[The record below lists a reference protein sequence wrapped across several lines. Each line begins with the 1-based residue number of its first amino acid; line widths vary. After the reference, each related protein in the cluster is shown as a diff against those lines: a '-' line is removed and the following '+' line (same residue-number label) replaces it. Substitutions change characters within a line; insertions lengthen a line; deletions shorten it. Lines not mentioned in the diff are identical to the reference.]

1 MSNFRRVLKLALAHR
16 ANVIACILTSL
27 VVAVLWAGSL
37 SAVFAVVDVVMND
50 MSLPEW
56 VDLQVAESNEAIAEA
71 QSEIAKLKSDPE
83 ANRLAIQGAE
93 FQIQVHSERAE
104 KFAWLSPMAHRWLP
118 TTAYAT
124 LVAVCLAV
132 MVSTVVKS
140 IFRVINQ
147 VLISRLGHRVGF
159 RLRQMFYD
167 HLLRLDMSSYSHQGR
182 GDLMNRCTSDL
193 EAMSRGVQTLFGL
206 AVREPLKMV
215 ACFCGA
221 AYISWRLLLLTI
233 IIAPPSFYLIRR
245 LAKSL
250 KRANRRAMEELSTIY
265 ETLTETL
272 SGMKLIKAFTTEDLE
287 RRRFGKSAYLYYG
300 RQMRIATYNSLVSP
314 VTETLGIAMVLTAAL
329 AGGYLVLGG
338 HTSLGPIPISDVPLT
353 HGAMSVFFAMLV
365 GMSDPARRLSG
376 VFNDLQQSAAASD
389 RVFQVLDTAPTIT
402 DPAVPVKL
410 PKLSKALRFE
420 DINFGYYEDRPVLD
434 DVTLEVE
441 AGETIA
447 IVGTNGCG
455 KTTLL
460 SLVPRFYDP
469 TSGRVTIDGVDLRDV
484 RLHDLRSRIGMVSQE
499 TLLFNASV
507 AENIAYGA
515 GEVSMDRIVEA
526 AKKAHAHEF
535 ITEKLTDGYDTVVGP
550 GGNRLS
556 GGQRQ
561 RIALARAILR
571 DPEILILD
579 EATSQI
585 DMESEKLIHQ
595 VLADFTQNRT
605 TLIITHRMST
615 ISLADRVV
623 VMDRGQV
630 LDAGSHE
637 LLLARCDVYRR
648 LFHLDYRESA

>member
-37 SAVFAVVDVVMND
+37 SAVFTVVDVVMRN

-56 VDLQVAESNEAIAEA
+56 VDLQVTESNEAIAEA
-71 QSEIAKLKSDPE
+71 QARIADLDSDPE
-83 ANRLAIQGAE
+83 GNRLDIQSAK

-104 KFAWLSPMAHRWLP
+104 KFTWLSPLAHRWLP
-118 TTAYAT
+118 TTAYDT
-124 LVAVCLAV
+124 LVVVCLAV
-132 MVSTVVKS
+132 LLSTVVKS

-159 RLRQMFYD
+159 RLRQLFYE

-233 IIAPPSFYLIRR
+233 IIAPPSFYLIRH

-272 SGMKLIKAFTTEDLE
+272 SGMKLIKAFTTEELE
-287 RRRFGKSAYLYYG
+287 RERFDKSAYLYYR
-300 RQMRIATYNSLVSP
+300 RQLRIATYNSLVSP

-329 AGGYLVLGG
+329 AGGYLVLGN
-338 HTSLGPIPISDVPLT
+338 HTHLGPIRISDVALT
-353 HGAMSVFFAMLV
+353 HGKMSVFFAMLV

-402 DPAVPVKL
+402 DPAVPTPL
-410 PKLSKALRFE
+410 PKLTKALRFE
-420 DINFGYYEDRPVLD
+420 NIRFGYYEDKPVLD
-434 DVTLEVE
+434 DVNLEVE

-469 TSGRVTIDGVDLRDV
+469 GAGRVTIDDVDIRNV
-484 RLHDLRSRIGMVSQE
+484 RLHELRSRIGMVSQE

-507 AENIAYGA
+507 AENITYGA
-515 GEVSMDRIVEA
+515 GKVPMERIIEA
-526 AKKAHAHEF
+526 AEKAHAHQF
-535 ITEKLTDGYDTVVGP
+535 ITEKLSDGYDTVVGP